1 MTFVNTKLKHQRG
14 AVLISIMVVMMVSM
28 LTASTLVN
36 HFGVSEHLEI
46 ERQLAEIRA
55 HWAMRGAVTYARSR
69 TRASDTTLC
78 GGFCAND
85 AARAAAVQTFFDEIP
100 QPQNWYKSGAYG
112 FDVTYTVAETDTS
125 ENGHVQVD
133 VSTTPSAAGLAKYLA
148 LEDFTKQRLQV
159 ELCFYQTSCND
170 GSTGGGGGAVASGDG
185 KTDITLF
192 HIPY

>member
-1 MTFVNTKLKHQRG
+1 MAFVKPKLKHQRG
-14 AVLISIMVVMMVSM
+14 AVLISIMVVMMISL

-55 HWAMRGAVTYARSR
+55 HWAMRGGVTYARSR
-69 TRASDTTLC
+69 SRASDTTLC
-78 GGFCAND
+78 GGSCAND
-85 AARAAAVQTFFDEIP
+85 AARAAALKAFLDEIP
-100 QPQNWYKSGAYG
+100 QPQNWYKTGSYG
-112 FDVTYTVAETDTS
+112 FDVAYTVTEADAS

-133 VSTTPSAAGLAKYLA
+133 MSTTASAVGLAKFLA
-148 LEDFTKQRLQV
+148 LEDFTTQKLLV
-159 ELCFYQTSCND
+159 ELCIFQTNCND

-185 KTDITLF
+185 KTDVTRF